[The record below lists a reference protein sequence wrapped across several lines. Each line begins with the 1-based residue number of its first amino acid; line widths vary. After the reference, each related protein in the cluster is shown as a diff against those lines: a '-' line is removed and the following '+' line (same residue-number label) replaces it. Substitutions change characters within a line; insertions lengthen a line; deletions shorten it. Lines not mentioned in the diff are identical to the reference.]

1 MLQDLDALS
10 EMRDGGPPF
19 GQLTGPAAGALAGRP
34 GSGPAPG
41 PGSRSRIPVTDPG
54 PPTAR
59 SARTAGP
66 VPAHASVR
74 YLCSVGA
81 TIATISSGST
91 VASGSTWIT

>member
-10 EMRDGGPPF
+10 GMRDGGPPF
-19 GQLTGPAAGALAGRP
+19 GQLTGPAGALADPPRLRYR
-34 GSGPAPG
+34 
-41 PGSRSRIPVTDPG
+41 SRSRSRAPARA
-54 PPTAR
+54 PPMVR

-66 VPAHASVR
+66 APAHASVR